1 MSENGQAHFKNFAA
15 FAARFLKC
23 VWPFWG
29 ITHQGGPLP
38 TCNDW
43 RSCFFFW
50 HSCYLL
56 LGRIECNPLVLLVY
70 GTYVLAHLIQA
81 KLNAKL
87 SFSWLPEVFRVYF
100 NPLSVN
106 FTNWSNTLKQFVGKL
121 RTNCL
126 SVFDHFM
133 GLVLKGL
140 RFWINHSCLAHSFVS

>member
-15 FAARFLKC
+15 FAATFLKC
-23 VWPFWG
+23 VWPFWALRIKEVPYQHVMIG
-29 ITHQGGPLP
+29 TLA
-38 TCNDW
+38 
-43 RSCFFFW
+43 SLLV

-56 LGRIECNPLVLLVY
+56 LGSIECNPLVLLVY
-70 GTYVLAHLIQA
+70 GTYVLAHLIHA

-87 SFSWLPEVFRVYF
+87 SFSWLPEVFRIYF

-106 FTNWSNTLKQFVGKL
+106 FTKWSNTLKQFVGKL
-121 RTNCL
+121 QTNCL